1 MSPPGPIGGDD
12 DPEAHPGDMARRITR
27 RRTELGQSIEEVAA
41 KAGVD
46 PGYLRYFEESAQ
58 GRLSAGTVLLLALA
72 LECSPEDLFGGR
84 VDRPPGRGR
93 AGRHPEL
100 RELTAAQ
107 CEAHVRVGGV
117 GRVVF
122 LAPRGPVAHPL
133 NFAVSE
139 GDVIVSTTVAQ
150 AEDLESRE
158 RVSFEID
165 RVDEVMSEGWSV
177 LVTGEARR
185 VDDPD
190 EVVALA
196 GLGLTPWAGGPR
208 HALVRIRPDEV
219 TGRVIVQGATPE
231 DDTGLTPR

>member
-1 MSPPGPIGGDD
+1 VSPPGPSNDGDA
-12 DPEAHPGDMARRITR
+12 PEAHPGDMARRITR
-27 RRTELGQSIEEVAA
+27 RRTELGLSTEEVAE
-41 KAGVD
+41 KAGID
-46 PGYLRYFEESAQ
+46 PGYLRYFEESAE

-72 LECSPEDLFGGR
+72 LECSPEDLYGGR

-107 CEAHVRVGGV
+107 CEAHMRDGGV

-122 LAPRGPVAHPL
+122 LSPRGPVAHPV

-139 GDVIVSTTVAQ
+139 GDVIVSTTVTQ
-150 AEDLESRE
+150 AEDLEGQD

-165 RVDEVMSEGWSV
+165 RVDEAMSEGWSV
-177 LVTGEARR
+177 LVTGGAHR

-190 EVVALA
+190 EFVVLA
-196 GLGLTPWAGGPR
+196 ALGLVPWAGGPR
-208 HALVRIRPDEV
+208 HALVRIHPVEV
-219 TGRVIVQGATPE
+219 TGRVIVQAVAPV
-231 DDTGLTPR
+231 